1 VEISC
6 KSYRRGFSLLFLL
19 WFADMV
25 CCYLVFKNSSSQL
38 SDHVPNLV
46 QIHSNCNCGL
56 GTWEVFWYNVEAVLP
71 TYFFKHPLL
80 SILVMFAGTY
90 ESRSCR
96 TDQGD
101 CGILSWSKGDQP
113 PYWRVWSCVCNNCC
127 VVFDPGS
134 NKYQMIL
141 ILLSVITKTKD
152 RCSTRKFCYY

>member
-1 VEISC
+1 MEISLQILQMWC
-6 KSYRRGFSLLFLL
+6 FSSFPPVICCYGLLLFGLQ
-19 WFADMV
+19 
-25 CCYLVFKNSSSQL
+25 NSSSQV

-46 QIHSNCNCGL
+46 QIHSNCNYGL
-56 GTWEVFWYNVEAVLP
+56 GTWEGFWYNVEAVLP
-71 TYFFKHPLL
+71 TYFFKHASL
-80 SILVMFAGTY
+80 SNLVMFAGTY
-90 ESRSCR
+90 ESWSCR

-101 CGILSWSKGDQP
+101 CGILGWSKGDQP

-152 RCSTRKFCYY
+152 RCSTRKFCCY